1 MDHIL
6 TRINSEI
13 KDLYNILQDL
23 QSDLDVFSHEY
34 KMDKKSLRVGDITG
48 FDDAEVINEIN

>member
-13 KDLYNILQDL
+13 KELYNLLQDL

-34 KMDKKSLRVGDITG
+34 KMDK
-48 FDDAEVINEIN
+48 NH